1 MLRRVYFYSRTG
13 TCAQVANN
21 YIKDGAGYKVQ
32 VMDMPENRYSG
43 FWGLIKGLANA
54 LTKKNVSY
62 SLVGDKYT
70 KSDQISE
77 LVFITPVWAD
87 NIPPT
92 FRTFLLNESF
102 NSNITVR
109 VVTVSQSGEGRK
121 VFHQVVDILQKAGVK
136 EIRHKNLRSAEILK
150 ED

>member
-13 TCAQVANN
+13 TCTQVAND
-21 YIKDGAGYKVQ
+21 YIQDGAGYKVQ

-43 FWGLIKGLANA
+43 VWGFMKGIVNA

-70 KSDQISE
+70 KADQISE
-77 LVFITPVWAD
+77 IVFITPVWAD
-87 NIPPT
+87 KLPPT

-102 NSNITVR
+102 QPEVTVR
-109 VVTVSQSGEGRK
+109 VVTVSQSGQGRE
-121 VFHQVVDILQKAGVK
+121 VFRQVVDILQKAGVK
-136 EIRHKNLRSAEILK
+136 EIRHKNLKSREILSS
-150 ED
+150 